1 MQHYRTN
8 PLSAPIPLKNIKFV
22 AKILYSCHKLT
33 IFWSLVFKLTKDT
46 CQGEKKCN
54 VRFIMKRHFFM
65 KICRVLQLW
74 YNRRKRGPER
84 KKSAQATLRDGH
96 TLGACYNIFCQTRHF
111 YYQNPF
117 RIYTLVFML
126 TPLTSTLVCVRK
138 FCYPLIDAMAISKMI
153 FSPNHLSVK
162 TL

>member
-22 AKILYSCHKLT
+22 AKILYSCHKFT
-33 IFWSLVFKLTKDT
+33 IFRSLVFKLTKDT

-54 VRFIMKRHFFM
+54 VRFIMKRHFFV

-74 YNRRKRGPER
+74 YN
-84 KKSAQATLRDGH
+84 

-126 TPLTSTLVCVRK
+126 NPLTSTLVCVRK

>member
-22 AKILYSCHKLT
+22 AKILYSCHKFT

-74 YNRRKRGPER
+74 YNTP
-84 KKSAQATLRDGH
+84 
-96 TLGACYNIFCQTRHF
+96 GACYNIFCQTRHF

-126 TPLTSTLVCVRK
+126 NPLTATLVCVRK